1 MFVENIS
8 YTDRVSDN
16 FVRIRRIF
24 NGSDGFTFLWFAGKY
39 AINSSPRFS
48 HISQVRVKKF

>member
-8 YTDRVSDN
+8 YTDWVSGN

-24 NGSDGFTFLWFAGKY
+24 NGSDGFTSL
-39 AINSSPRFS
+39 
-48 HISQVRVKKF
+48 

>member
-24 NGSDGFTFLWFAGKY
+24 NGSDGFTFL
-39 AINSSPRFS
+39 
-48 HISQVRVKKF
+48 

>member
-8 YTDRVSDN
+8 YTDRVSGN

-24 NGSDGFTFLWFAGKY
+24 NGSNGLLFFGLRASKLL
-39 AINSSPRFS
+39 P
-48 HISQVRVKKF
+48 

>member
-16 FVRIRRIF
+16 LVRIRRIF
-24 NGSDGFTFLWFAGKY
+24 NVSDGFTFL
-39 AINSSPRFS
+39 
-48 HISQVRVKKF
+48 